1 MDAISYTKARANLAG
16 TMQRVCEDHAPV
28 TITRGRSSSVV
39 MMSLEDYES
48 LQETALLLRAPRN
61 ARRLLESVAELE
73 AGGGKEHPL
82 AE

>member
-16 TMQRVCEDHAPV
+16 TMERVCEDHDPV
-28 TITRGRSSSVV
+28 TITRGRSPSVV
-39 MMSLEDYES
+39 MMSFEDYES

-73 AGGGKEHPL
+73 AGGGEAHPL

>member
-16 TMQRVCEDHAPV
+16 TMERVCEDHDPV
-28 TITRGRSSSVV
+28 TITRGRSPSVV
-39 MMSLEDYES
+39 MMSLEDYEA

-61 ARRLLESVAELE
+61 AQRLLESVAELE
-73 AGGGKEHPL
+73 AGGGEAHPL

>member
-16 TMQRVCEDHAPV
+16 TMERVCEDHDPV
-28 TITRGRSSSVV
+28 TITRGRSPSVV

-61 ARRLLESVAELE
+61 AGRLLESVAELE
-73 AGGGKEHPL
+73 AGGGEAHPL

>member
-28 TITRGRSSSVV
+28 TITRSRASSVV

-48 LQETALLLRAPRN
+48 LQETASLLRAPRN

-73 AGGGKEHPL
+73 AGGGEPHSL
-82 AE
+82 SE